1 MTETTLLCILDM
13 DYRRRVRKS
22 ALANNPTQA
31 STAEKER
38 RGGGEAYG
46 DQCFSNY
53 ETSFSFRDSSGHQR
67 GNDEKCF
74 PDGMLFLKIF
84 QSQNLHCKWN
94 ILKEFIPR
102 KVKARNAKSVPA

>member
-53 ETSFSFRDSSGHQR
+53 EPVSLSGIALVIKEETMR
-67 GNDEKCF
+67 SA
-74 PDGMLFLKIF
+74 FLMECC
-84 QSQNLHCKWN
+84 S
-94 ILKEFIPR
+94 
-102 KVKARNAKSVPA
+102 